1 MQILGIE
8 YPNINSKLKGK
19 YAKRINVSDLE
30 DVVKQNNFKS
40 AILLLKSKDEKFK
53 NIDESID
60 RLEIEQMLEEQLIES
75 IKEISKLLNN
85 KDEEEFREFLQIYEI
100 KCIKSIFRK
109 LFSKEQNTPNITER
123 VKKWSEEIF
132 DELKGLDSVENFD
145 DFFNMIKR
153 TRYSKFFKQ
162 IEEKENINSLEIEN
176 SLDKIYFEK
185 MYDKAKSINLKKM
198 IGSEVDLLNVSWIYR
213 MKKYYNFDE
222 EAIKKNLINRNYKLN
237 SNIIEKMI
245 YSKSYADI
253 KEILKNT
260 VYIATLG
267 EKEEYFEQN
276 IDKFLYKVNKKIFK
290 TDIRSI
296 NYIFAFINLLDYENN
311 DIVNVIEGIRYGI
324 DKKEIIARVASF

>member
-132 DELKGLDSVENFD
+132 DELKGLDIQNF
-145 DFFNMIKR
+145 
-153 TRYSKFFKQ
+153 
-162 IEEKENINSLEIEN
+162 
-176 SLDKIYFEK
+176 
-185 MYDKAKSINLKKM
+185 
-198 IGSEVDLLNVSWIYR
+198 
-213 MKKYYNFDE
+213 
-222 EAIKKNLINRNYKLN
+222 
-237 SNIIEKMI
+237 SNK
-245 YSKSYADI
+245 
-253 KEILKNT
+253 
-260 VYIATLG
+260 
-267 EKEEYFEQN
+267 
-276 IDKFLYKVNKKIFK
+276 
-290 TDIRSI
+290 
-296 NYIFAFINLLDYENN
+296 
-311 DIVNVIEGIRYGI
+311 
-324 DKKEIIARVASF
+324 